1 MKPINDDDIRW
12 LMEHPLEARA
22 LLLGDFCLFIRVFHF
37 YMMRD
42 QFILMPFHVEL
53 AKKLVAYVMGKNEKQ
68 NLYIGLSPRAGKSQ
82 LVIYFNAFAFGA
94 NPYSNFIYTSYSGD
108 LCVKHSKKIRD
119 IVESELFRK
128 IFGIRIDPSTSAANL
143 WKIQGGG
150 EFRSVPMGGAIT
162 GFGCFGFNLLIKT
175 DRGYIK
181 LGDIVEKKLPVKV
194 YSWGDSG
201 IELVDILNYIK
212 SEECPNI
219 TIVCNKD
226 SIKTTKDHKYMTID
240 GWKEAKDL
248 KVGDLIFAPNMLN
261 HIFATIK
268 FMRKKCKGVLSIT
281 NIRDFFLGKKPF
293 IDWDIVP
300 TALKSDADRFPAPLK
315 PAFNI
320 GNLPVGKIKRFGYKF
335 IRSGINCDSTGDFWR
350 YFGVSIMCAV
360 LNAILFIVG
369 LCPIGNIRNRI
380 INFVAV
386 KMSNNKSI
394 RFAEKSKRDQFMSPV
409 SFASTKADAQI
420 AFSVNKRFKNF
431 IRLYRKHFPRLGNI
445 IARIMGYRIINNII
459 KNNHSKTF
467 SYCLSTK
474 NGNFLA
480 GKSKL
485 LVHNCGTFE
494 DHFGGAILVDDFMKA
509 DDYRSDAEK
518 QTCIEIFENTLKS
531 RKNRPAKDPTI
542 IIAQRLAKDDLVAY
556 IKEKYPDEWDFYV
569 IPAFN
574 EETGESF
581 WEDRYP
587 KKWLLDMKE
596 QNPFLFYSQYQQEP
610 IAQGGGVIKHEW
622 WRYYSDMNDH
632 PYRRIFIT
640 ADTANK
646 TKEWNDYSAIGVWG
660 FTQSRRLRLLDM
672 VHAKLEIPELQSTL
686 LALWDK
692 WKVGIGSCRCSAIY
706 VEDKASGTQV
716 IQQLRRVGGLPI
728 MPVIPEK
735 DKLTRVLDVV
745 PQIAAGNVELPES
758 ENHPLS
764 KEFLAESDA
773 FSADDSHAHDDMVD
787 MMVMAV
793 MQAFNQR
800 GYF

>member
-42 QFILMPFHVEL
+42 QFILMPFHVDL

-82 LVIYFNAFAFGA
+82 LIIYFNAFAFGA

-119 IVESELFRK
+119 IVESDLFRK
-128 IFGIRIDPSTSAANL
+128 IFGIRIDPATSAANL
-143 WKIQGGG
+143 WKIQNGG

-162 GFGCFGFNLLIKT
+162 GFG
-175 DRGYIK
+175 
-181 LGDIVEKKLPVKV
+181 
-194 YSWGDSG
+194 
-201 IELVDILNYIK
+201 
-212 SEECPNI
+212 
-219 TIVCNKD
+219 
-226 SIKTTKDHKYMTID
+226 
-240 GWKEAKDL
+240 A
-248 KVGDLIFAPNMLN
+248 
-261 HIFATIK
+261 
-268 FMRKKCKGVLSIT
+268 
-281 NIRDFFLGKKPF
+281 
-293 IDWDIVP
+293 
-300 TALKSDADRFPAPLK
+300 
-315 PAFNI
+315 
-320 GNLPVGKIKRFGYKF
+320 
-335 IRSGINCDSTGDFWR
+335 
-350 YFGVSIMCAV
+350 
-360 LNAILFIVG
+360 
-369 LCPIGNIRNRI
+369 
-380 INFVAV
+380 
-386 KMSNNKSI
+386 
-394 RFAEKSKRDQFMSPV
+394 
-409 SFASTKADAQI
+409 
-420 AFSVNKRFKNF
+420 
-431 IRLYRKHFPRLGNI
+431 
-445 IARIMGYRIINNII
+445 
-459 KNNHSKTF
+459 
-467 SYCLSTK
+467 
-474 NGNFLA
+474 
-480 GKSKL
+480 
-485 LVHNCGTFE
+485 GTFE

-556 IKEKYPDEWDFYV
+556 IKDKYPDEWDFYV

-587 KKWLLDMKE
+587 KQWLMDMKE
-596 QNPFLFYSQYQQEP
+596 QNPFLFYSQYQQDP

-622 WRYYSDMNDH
+622 WRYYSDVNDH

-672 VHAKLEIPELQSTL
+672 VHAKLEIPELQNTL
-686 LALWDK
+686 LALWEK
-692 WKVGIGSCRCSAIY
+692 WKSGIGSCKCSAIY

-773 FSADDSHAHDDMVD
+773 FSADDSHAHDDMID

-793 MQAFNQR
+793 MQAYNQR

>member
-1 MKPINDDDIRW
+1 MKPINDDDILW
-12 LMEHPLEARA
+12 LMRNPREAKV
-22 LLLGDFCLFIRVFHF
+22 LLLGDFCLFIRVFHY
-37 YMMRD
+37 YMTRT
-42 QFILMPFHVEL
+42 QFILRPFHKEI
-53 AKKLVAYVMGKNEKQ
+53 ATKLISYIKGTNEKQ

-82 LVIYFNAFAFGA
+82 LIIYFNAFSYAA

-119 IVESELFRK
+119 VVESELFRT
-128 IFGIRIDPSTSAANL
+128 IFNIEIDFNTSAANL
-143 WKIQGGG
+143 WKIKDGG

-162 GFGCFGFNLLIKT
+162 GFG
-175 DRGYIK
+175 
-181 LGDIVEKKLPVKV
+181 
-194 YSWGDSG
+194 
-201 IELVDILNYIK
+201 
-212 SEECPNI
+212 
-219 TIVCNKD
+219 
-226 SIKTTKDHKYMTID
+226 
-240 GWKEAKDL
+240 A
-248 KVGDLIFAPNMLN
+248 
-261 HIFATIK
+261 
-268 FMRKKCKGVLSIT
+268 
-281 NIRDFFLGKKPF
+281 
-293 IDWDIVP
+293 
-300 TALKSDADRFPAPLK
+300 
-315 PAFNI
+315 
-320 GNLPVGKIKRFGYKF
+320 
-335 IRSGINCDSTGDFWR
+335 
-350 YFGVSIMCAV
+350 
-360 LNAILFIVG
+360 
-369 LCPIGNIRNRI
+369 
-380 INFVAV
+380 
-386 KMSNNKSI
+386 
-394 RFAEKSKRDQFMSPV
+394 
-409 SFASTKADAQI
+409 
-420 AFSVNKRFKNF
+420 
-431 IRLYRKHFPRLGNI
+431 
-445 IARIMGYRIINNII
+445 
-459 KNNHSKTF
+459 
-467 SYCLSTK
+467 
-474 NGNFLA
+474 
-480 GKSKL
+480 
-485 LVHNCGTFE
+485 GTFD

-509 DDYRSDAEK
+509 DNYRSSAEK
-518 QTCIEIFENTLKS
+518 QSCIEIFENTLKS

-660 FTQSRRLRLLDM
+660 VTQSRRLRLLDM

-793 MQAFNQR
+793 MQAYNQR